1 MPKLIVINFPFNYL
15 IYLISYQT
23 CFFTW
28 TGGSDRNF
36 FGSDRNRTDLFTL
49 LGLVMEDLPV
59 LDFADSGGHYGNGQ
73 ASGSGAGN
81 AANQQALLA
90 AVAVASRDGGES
102 GSGPTDAANDAG
114 PLAASLPASHRRG
127 KAA

>member
-59 LDFADSGGHYGNGQ
+59 LDLAQIRDPKTYLKYPKFLVYLRYVWVFQYIWYYGYFLSFGF
-73 ASGSGAGN
+73 GFLG
-81 AANQQALLA
+81 LFLCF
-90 AVAVASRDGGES
+90 R
-102 GSGPTDAANDAG
+102 
-114 PLAASLPASHRRG
+114 
-127 KAA
+127 